1 MEEPIIELAHRIT
14 DEVEKF
20 LLTCKGKGDVTI
32 DDVLKRLKSLKEQ
45 T

>member
-1 MEEPIIELAHRIT
+1 MEEPIIELAYKIT

-20 LLTCKGKGDVTI
+20 LVAFKEKVDITI
-32 DDVLKRLKSLKEQ
+32 DDVLNLLKSLKEQ

>member
-1 MEEPIIELAHRIT
+1 MEEPIIKLASKIT

-20 LLTCKGKGDVTI
+20 LAACKEKGDITI

>member
-1 MEEPIIELAHRIT
+1 MEEPIIELAHKIT

-20 LLTCKGKGDVTI
+20 LVACKEKGDKTI
-32 DDVLKRLKSLKEQ
+32 DDVLKLLKALKKQ